1 MALKRRLTRPPA
13 RPQPAGASPPP
24 SFTATEAK
32 NSFGRVME
40 TALRQG
46 AVVITRHDHP
56 KAVLLSWEEFEAL
69 SSARSGQL
77 ASLAGEFDQL
87 LAGMQ
92 NGRSRRAMKD
102 AFGATPAQLGR
113 AAVKAAAAAR
123 RG

>member
-1 MALKRRLTRPPA
+1 MAVKRRVVLP
-13 RPQPAGASPPP
+13 GP

-46 AVVITRHDHP
+46 TVVITRHDHP

-77 ASLAGEFDQL
+77 ASLAGEFDGL
-87 LAGMQ
+87 LAQMQ
-92 NGRSRRAMKD
+92 TARSRRAMKA
-102 AFGATPAQLGR
+102 AFGSTPAQLGR
-113 AAVKAAAAAR
+113 AARKAASSAR